1 MYKLELKN
9 NNDAYS
15 IYQKNNEFYTLEQF
29 KNGKNTKKEIKV
41 EEVIEI
47 INSIEFKTN
56 KKFKLT
62 T

>member
-1 MYKLELKN
+1 MNKLELKN
-9 NNDAYS
+9 NNDSYF
-15 IYQKNNEFYTLEQF
+15 IYQKNNEFYILEQF
-29 KNGKNTKKEIKV
+29 KNGKNTKKKIKV